1 MTPRILKKKIKITGK
16 LEVVT
21 GIRIGDSK
29 ESTEIGGVDSP
40 VVRRKDNNQPY
51 LPGSSIKGKMRC
63 LLELVHGENGD
74 SKSKQTG
81 SIICQLFGAANSSS
95 NSEDGNQSRIIVR
108 DAYLTDDSAKK
119 LAESPFTDM
128 PFTEIKAENSINRI
142 KGTAEAPRFFE
153 RVPAGAEF
161 NIEFIINIF
170 EGDDENAL
178 LQTFKNGIKLLEND
192 YLGGSGSRGYGQ
204 VKVHLNP
211 QQEIRA
217 SDFKIPASDFT
228 VKA

>member
-1 MTPRILKKKIKITGK
+1 MTPRILIKKIKYTGI

-29 ESTEIGGVDSP
+29 ESVEIGGVDAP

-63 LLELVHGENGD
+63 LLELVHGENAD
-74 SKSKQTG
+74 SKSRQTG
-81 SIICQLFGAANSSS
+81 SFICKLFGAADND
-95 NSEDGNQSRIIVR
+95 NAYGNQSRIIVR
-108 DAYLTDDSAKK
+108 DAYLTEDSAKK
-119 LAESPFTDM
+119 LENSPFTDM

-161 NIEFIINIF
+161 ALEFIINIF
-170 EGDDENAL
+170 QGDDEAKL
-178 LQTFKNGIKLLEND
+178 IQTFENGIKLLEND

-204 VKVHLNP
+204 VKIRLNP
-211 QQEIRA
+211 KQEILA
-217 SDFKIPASDFT
+217 SQFKVQA
-228 VKA
+228 